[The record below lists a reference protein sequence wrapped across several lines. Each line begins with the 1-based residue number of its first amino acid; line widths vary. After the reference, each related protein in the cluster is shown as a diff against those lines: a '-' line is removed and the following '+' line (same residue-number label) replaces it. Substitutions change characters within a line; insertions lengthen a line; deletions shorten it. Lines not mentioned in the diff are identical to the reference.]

1 MNFRKI
7 GAVMLSLTLLFG
19 MIGFYRLP
27 IHAVSAAKPSVSAG
41 NDYVILLKDDGSAW
55 SWGYN
60 GMGQLGT
67 NSVELGGKA
76 MNPIAVTMPQKDGSP
91 VKFQQISA
99 GVNHVLAL
107 ATDGSVWAWGDNGS
121 GQLGTGN
128 GIASRI
134 PVQVVSNFGDGE
146 VTQVV
151 AGTSVSYAL
160 LQDGS
165 VYSWGSNTNGL
176 LGNGASLTK
185 AQSTPQKIEALNGV
199 SAIYT
204 GESTAAAIVA
214 GGRVYLWGKNDC
226 LQSGVQNPNAVLL
239 PTEKTDANSALGV
252 ALGRMHSTVL
262 SVDSSGRILQSFGSN
277 PKGQY
282 GNGSTSTE
290 KSISLTSVT
299 LPNDLSGI
307 PKSIVAGS
315 EHMLMLTDS
324 GAVYAWGSN
333 VYKQLGLTPD
343 NGSNLQKTP
352 KRISAL
358 AESNVV
364 AVDASDRLNVALDEL
379 GSVYVWGTTD
389 ADSVLGSVTPMRLTE
404 ADGDPFNL
412 GLPPLYREYPVYVT
426 ANATVPRP
434 TYTVTIPSSV
444 QPTALHQKSGE
455 ADDAERISTTAFSV
469 SATGISNFFGEQ
481 RIEVSLSTDDGEFLL
496 RDSLNH
502 TIAYTVYNSADSGEA
517 LASGDVF
524 AVFRETANS
533 SDTQTVTGRIEI
545 DQSNIQFSGE
555 YSDRIEFTVSL
566 VPDTAEGGDE
576 E

>member
-7 GAVMLSLTLLFG
+7 GAMMLSLTLLFG
-19 MIGFYRLP
+19 SIGLYRLP
-27 IHAVSAAKPSVSAG
+27 IHAASATKPSVSAG

-128 GIASRI
+128 ETSSRI
-134 PVQVVSNFGDGE
+134 PVQVVSDFGDGE

-151 AGTSVSYAL
+151 AGTNVSYAL

-165 VYSWGSNTNGL
+165 VYSWGIDSNGL
-176 LGNGASLTK
+176 LGNGASLTD

-199 SAIYT
+199 SAIYA

-214 GGRVYLWGKNDC
+214 GGRVYLWGKNDS
-226 LQSGVQNPNAVLL
+226 LQGGAQNPNSIVS
-239 PTEKTDANSALGV
+239 PTEKMSTYTAHCV
-252 ALGRMHSTVL
+252 ALGRVHSTLL
-262 SVDSSGRILQSFGSN
+262 SIDSSGRSLKSFGSN
-277 PKGQY
+277 PNGQF
-282 GNGSTSTE
+282 GNGSTSTG
-290 KSISLTSVT
+290 KSDSLTSAT
-299 LPNDLSGI
+299 LPSDLSGI
-307 PKSIVAGS
+307 PKTIVAGS

-333 VYKQLGLTPD
+333 VYDQLGLTPD
-343 NGSNLQKTP
+343 NSSNLQKTP
-352 KRISAL
+352 KRVSAL
-358 AESNVV
+358 ADYNIVE
-364 AVDASDRLNVALDEL
+364 VDASHRLNVALDEL
-379 GSVYVWGTTD
+379 GSVYIWGFAESD
-389 ADSVLGSVTPMRLTE
+389 GSIGSASPTSLKE

-412 GLPPLYREYPVYVT
+412 GLPPIYREYPVYVT
-426 ANATVPRP
+426 ATATVPRP

-444 QPTALHQKSGE
+444 QPSALHQKRT
-455 ADDAERISTTAFSV
+455 DAPDSERINTTVFSV

-481 RIEVSLSTDDGEFLL
+481 RIEVSLSTDDDRFLL
-496 RDSLNH
+496 QDSLNH
-502 TIAYTVYNSADSGEA
+502 TIGYTVYNSVDSEEP
-517 LASGDVF
+517 LASGDLF
-524 AVFRETANS
+524 AIFRETDHP

-545 DQSNIQFSGE
+545 DQSHIQFSGE
-555 YSDRIEFTVSL
+555 YSDRVEFTVSL
-566 VPDTAEGGDE
+566 VPDTEEGGE
-576 E
+576 GE